1 MQGEGG
7 AGLVHGLNVSF
18 THREGGWGGGVG
30 VEWWWGGGGGKSV
43 CVGWSKQAPSSP
55 THHPPVGIIG
65 LPGRMLM
72 RWHASGARAEP
83 GERVGGGGKRGGWK
97 EGRCRK

>member
-30 VEWWWGGGGGKSV
+30 VEWWWGGVGVKV
-43 CVGWSKQAPSSP
+43 CVLDGANKRPPHPPITHLLASSAWPVACSCAGMPVGRAPSL
-55 THHPPVGIIG
+55 VRGWEG
-65 LPGRMLM
+65 
-72 RWHASGARAEP
+72 
-83 GERVGGGGKRGGWK
+83 VGGGGV
-97 EGRCRK
+97 EGRCCRK